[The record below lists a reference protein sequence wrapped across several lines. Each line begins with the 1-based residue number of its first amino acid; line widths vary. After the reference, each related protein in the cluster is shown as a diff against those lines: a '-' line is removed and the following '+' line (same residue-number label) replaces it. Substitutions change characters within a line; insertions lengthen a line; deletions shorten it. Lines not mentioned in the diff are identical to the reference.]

1 MSEQASEGLI
11 LYLDDLSF
19 DHCEVS
25 RYWVKGHGSG
35 EHNPVTHAVICY
47 WFICRFLDVLVFL
60 FIYILFI
67 LCIFILLR
75 YVVLVHVFMPL
86 TS

>member
-47 WFICRFLDVLVFL
+47 WFICRFLHVLVFFCL
-60 FIYILFI
+60 FIYYLF
-67 LCIFILLR
+67 
-75 YVVLVHVFMPL
+75 YVYLFCFVM
-86 TS
+86 